1 METKLTCK
9 ECGSTAIAYDEA
21 EVDASLV
28 TCAGCD
34 EVYGT
39 MADVREQLRT
49 DAISEARKKLRA
61 HFKGS

>member
-1 METKLTCK
+1 MDIRLTCK

-21 EVDASLV
+21 EGDASLV

-39 MADVREQLRT
+39 MADVREQARAV
-49 DAISEARKKLRA
+49 AISDARKKLRS
-61 HFKGS
+61 HFKG